1 MASDVKRAW
10 YMRPVT
16 WLVAAVVVAGAVF
29 LIGRMGPKHAAP
41 SLVSVE
47 PITRQDIAVTVEAT
61 GTVEPI
67 DLVEIKSK
75 ASGEILK
82 MPVQVGSVVKQG
94 DLLAQ
99 VDPVNVKNQY
109 DQAQAALHAAQA
121 KLDISTAQKKRSDDL
136 FAQQVITADEHE
148 SATLDFANA
157 QAALVTA
164 RTNLELAR
172 QARDDATVRA
182 PIAGTVLSQAVT
194 AGTVI
199 SSATLSVTGG
209 TSLLTMADLQRI
221 RMRTFVSETDIGN
234 VRIGHPA
241 TVTVDAYPNRPFQGT
256 VEKVEPQAVVQQS
269 VTQFA
274 VLISI
279 ANEQGLLLP
288 GMNGEVSM
296 LVDERPN
303 ALAVPVDGVRTARE
317 IPAVA
322 TALGLDPDSVR
333 AQIERQLAG
342 SFPNARRD
350 SSADPSGVNAS
361 YGGGRGFGGA
371 RDSMR
376 AAGGWGG
383 RGGGGSRDS
392 LHRRRFGGGGGFG
405 GGGFGGGGGGDS
417 MRARRGGFAGG
428 GGGFGGGGF
437 GGGGAGAPGA
447 GGGGG
452 FGGGAGRGGRGSRAQ
467 VAFVQTASGLE
478 PRVVR
483 LGISNFDYAE
493 VLSGLEEGD
502 KVALLSVAELQAKR
516 AQDQNRLRQRMGT
529 GLPGAGGGGGGPG
542 GGGGGGGGGRGG
554 GR

>member
-1 MASDVKRAW
+1 MSIEAKRG
-10 YMRPVT
+10 
-16 WLVAAVVVAGAVF
+16 WLRKPYVWGAAVVAIAAALF
-29 LIGRMGPKHAAP
+29 LLPRLRSAHKASAFI
-41 SLVSVE
+41 SVE
-47 PITRQDIAVTVEAT
+47 PVSRQDISVTVDAT

-75 ASGEILK
+75 ASGEIIK

-109 DQAQAALHAAQA
+109 DQAEAALHAAQA

-148 SATLDFANA
+148 SAILDFANA

-182 PIAGTVLSQAVT
+182 PIGGTILSQAVT

-221 RMRTFVSETDIGN
+221 RMRTFVSESDIGN

-256 VEKVEPQAVVQQS
+256 VEKIEPQAVVQQS
-269 VTQFA
+269 VTQFP

-279 ANEQGLLLP
+279 VNEQGLLLP

-296 LVDERPN
+296 IVDDRPN
-303 ALAVPVDGVRTARE
+303 ALAIPVDAVRTARE

-322 TALGLDPDSVR
+322 TALGLDADSVK
-333 AQIERQLAG
+333 AEIQRQLADFAP
-342 SFPNARRD
+342 SARRD
-350 SSADPSGVNAS
+350 SAGAPTAFGASDP
-361 YGGGRGFGGA
+361 GGGRWA
-371 RDSMR
+371 ARRDSMR

-383 RGGGGSRDS
+383 RAGGGRGGAGGDS
-392 LHRRRFGGGGGFG
+392 LRRLRFAGGGFG
-405 GGGFGGGGGGDS
+405 GGRDSTRARGFGGGAGGAGGAGGGFGGGGGSAG
-417 MRARRGGFAGG
+417 AFAGM
-428 GGGFGGGGF
+428 
-437 GGGGAGAPGA
+437 
-447 GGGGG
+447 
-452 FGGGAGRGGRGSRAQ
+452 GGRNGRASRAQ
-467 VAFVQTASGLE
+467 VAFVQTPSGALE

-483 LGISNFDYAE
+483 LGISNFDYSE
-493 VLSGLEEGD
+493 VLGGLKEGEQ
-502 KVALLSVAELQAKR
+502 VVMLSVAEQQAKR
-516 AQDQNRLRQRMGT
+516 QQDQDRLRQRMGT
-529 GLPGAGGGGGGPG
+529 GLPGAGGGGGG
-542 GGGGGGGGGRGG
+542 GGGRGG
-554 GR
+554 GGAGGGGR

>member
-1 MASDVKRAW
+1 VGPDVKRAW
-10 YMRPVT
+10 YRNPMV
-16 WLVAAVVVAGAVF
+16 WIAAVVVLAGAVF
-29 LIGRMGPKHAAP
+29 AMRRFGSRHVAP

-47 PITRQDIAVTVEAT
+47 AVTRQDIAVTVEAT

-99 VDPVNVKNQY
+99 VDPINVKNQY
-109 DQAQAALHAAQA
+109 DQTKAALDAAQA

-136 FAQQVITADEHE
+136 FEQQVITTDEHE
-148 SATLDFANA
+148 TATLDYANA
-157 QAALVTA
+157 KAALVTA

-199 SSATLSVTGG
+199 SSATLSVSGG

-241 TVTVDAYPNRPFQGT
+241 SVTVDAYPNRPFQGS
-256 VEKVEPQAVVQQS
+256 VEKIEPQAVVQQS

-296 LVDERPN
+296 LVDDRPN
-303 ALAVPVDGVRTARE
+303 ALAVPVDGVRTVRE

-333 AQIERQLAG
+333 VKIERQLASG
-342 SFPNARRD
+342 FPNPRRD
-350 SSADPSGVNAS
+350 SAGAPNGVNAAYS
-361 YGGGRGFGGA
+361 GGGGSVGH
-371 RDSMR
+371 RDSLR
-376 AAGGWGG
+376 AAGGWSGRGG
-383 RGGGGSRDS
+383 RGAGGDS
-392 LHRRRFGGGGGFG
+392 LRRRRFGGFG
-405 GGGFGGGGGGDS
+405 GGGDS
-417 MRARRGGFAGG
+417 ARARGYGGN
-428 GGGFGGGGF
+428 
-437 GGGGAGAPGA
+437 
-447 GGGGG
+447 GGGG
-452 FGGGAGRGGRGSRAQ
+452 FGGGAAMPGGGGAGGFGRGGRGSRAQ
-467 VAFVQTASGLE
+467 VAFVQTPDGLE
-478 PRVVR
+478 PRVVQ

-493 VLSGLEEGD
+493 VLGGLKEGEQ
-502 KVALLSVAELQAKR
+502 VVLLSVAELQAKR

-529 GLPGAGGGGGGPG
+529 GLPGAGGGGGGAG
-542 GGGGGGGGGRGG
+542 AGGGGRGAGG